1 MRTRRGISFVLIA
14 LTLAAIAPPA
24 RAADAAQV
32 AADISS
38 SVMSPFCP
46 GLTLHDCPS
55 DAAAR
60 LRDRIQSWV
69 EEGRSRS
76 EIMDRLN
83 DEYGPAIA
91 AAPPRQG
98 AGLIVWLLPALV
110 ALAGAAIAWRLAR
123 RWAGSGHDPP
133 PRPTAE
139 EATILD
145 AELAEMRRR
154 A

>member
-1 MRTRRGISFVLIA
+1 MRTRRGFSFVLIA
-14 LTLAAIAPPA
+14 LTIAAIAPVA

-69 EEGRSRS
+69 EKGRSRS
-76 EIMDRLN
+76 EIMNRLR

-91 AAPPRQG
+91 ATPPGEG
-98 AGLIVWLLPALV
+98 AGLIVWLVPALV

-123 RWAGSGHDPP
+123 HWTGSRQQAA

-139 EATILD
+139 EAAILD

-154 A
+154 P